1 MQVYD
6 NDLEKLN
13 GAGLLRPVSE
23 DVRDFYELVH
33 VEQYTDEMG
42 LDLRI
47 DLGMAVM
54 F

>member
-6 NDLEKLN
+6 NDLDKLN

-42 LDLRI
+42 LDLEI
-47 DLGMAVM
+47 DFGMAVV